1 MKATLQ
7 STDDPLPS
15 VLHKSCVRC
24 NAQEQKGG
32 LGSPA
37 VVRVD
42 SLVRHRLPY
51 PTKSPFCCNCS
62 SFVMGFVGT
71 ATSSGSMLTKQKKL
85 ERQNNP
91 PPISTLLK
99 LTTLRKTKYH
109 KHTWYLPFSYR
120 EKDACN
126 QIYYPP
132 HPPLPGT
139 RSLKRKIRKKR
150 EKKDQKMR
158 HSANPPY
165 FGTLRRAC
173 SSHDCVK
180 RYEKRKGNKK
190 FRGNMHAI
198 FIP

>member
-1 MKATLQ
+1 MDSWEQQL
-7 STDDPLPS
+7 PLA
-15 VLHKSCVRC
+15 RC
-24 NAQEQKGG
+24 
-32 LGSPA
+32 SP
-37 VVRVD
+37 
-42 SLVRHRLPY
+42 
-51 PTKSPFCCNCS
+51 N
-62 SFVMGFVGT
+62 
-71 ATSSGSMLTKQKKL
+71 KKNWSA
-85 ERQNNP
+85 RIIP

-180 RYEKRKGNKK
+180 RYEKRKQKNK
-190 FRGNMHAI
+190 
-198 FIP
+198 IPWKYACNIYPLEQKKISGTKDRQVRFAVGIDRIWIEMQLRSGADQWTTNQKKWRVFCSQAEIHSY